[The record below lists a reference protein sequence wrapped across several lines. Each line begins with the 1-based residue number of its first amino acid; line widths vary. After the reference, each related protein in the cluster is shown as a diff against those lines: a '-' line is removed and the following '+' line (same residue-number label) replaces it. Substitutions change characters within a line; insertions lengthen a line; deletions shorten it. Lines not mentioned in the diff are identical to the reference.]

1 MKRITFIIDNHSF
14 STDFSSGFSQDPN
27 TDFSTAEEREENIE
41 EIIEEREKCIKE
53 ILEATGK
60 HYGWYKEITG
70 NKNWI
75 LYDTEQYEVRDFD
88 DIEHL
93 VFGRDLMDAET
104 FLCVRKDFKGKL
116 HLPINAST
124 CSFMFVDSNV
134 HEIDLTEFD
143 TTNVV
148 NMDYMFLKADLGDS
162 FSLGSTTN
170 AQATDI
176 ESSSTKANLSDRFSP
191 GSTTDAQVNS
201 EDQTTLSLNTEGV
214 TSMSGMFKD
223 CKVKHLDL
231 SSLRTHNVTDFS
243 DMFYNCDSLIDLN
256 VDGFDTSKAEDLCG
270 MFHGCNKLT
279 QLNVKHFNVSS
290 VLNMSYLFS
299 GCRSLKVIDLE
310 GWDFSQVENANEMF
324 GYCEKL
330 EKIIANFNFKIVRG
344 MATMFDE
351 CFCLTEVDLTHSDL
365 SHVFDFGYMFFNCES
380 LKEIRFSP
388 GVWQKA
394 EYTLSMF
401 GNCKALERLNLPDV
415 VLDDVVRSYAMFDDC
430 DSLKE
435 IYMEHPFN
443 LDKYEHEL
451 IFGNCKAEV
460 KKSTEWL

>member
-1 MKRITFIIDNHSF
+1 MKKITFTIDGHSF
-14 STDFSSGFSQDPN
+14 SQDFSSDFN
-27 TDFSTAEEREENIE
+27 TEEEREEIL
-41 EIIEEREKCIKE
+41 EEREKCVKE
-53 ILEATGK
+53 ILEVTGK
-60 HYGWYKEITG
+60 YYDWYKEITG

-75 LYDTEQYEVRDFD
+75 LYDTEQYEVRNYD

-93 VFGRDLMDAET
+93 VFGRYLLDAET

-116 HLPINAST
+116 HLPINSST

-148 NMDYMFLKADLGDS
+148 NMDYMFLKADLGDRLKVNS
-162 FSLGSTTN
+162 STTTQDN
-170 AQATDI
+170 GA
-176 ESSSTKANLSDRFSP
+176 DRNILTF
-191 GSTTDAQVNS
+191 
-201 EDQTTLSLNTEGV
+201 NTEGV

-256 VDGFDTSKAEDLCG
+256 VDGFDTSNAEDFNG

-279 QLNVKHFNVSS
+279 QLNVKHFNTNS
-290 VLNMSYLFS
+290 VLHMSYLFS
-299 GCRSLKVIDLE
+299 GCRRLKVIDLE
-310 GWDFSQVENANEMF
+310 GWDFSQVSDANEMF
-324 GYCEKL
+324 GYCGKL
-330 EKIIANFNFKIVRG
+330 EKIIANFNFNMIKG
-344 MATMFDE
+344 MAFMFD
-351 CFCLTEVDLTHSDL
+351 CCTKLSEVDLTHSDL
-365 SHVFDFGYMFFNCES
+365 SRVFDFGYMFFNCEG
-380 LKEIRFSP
+380 LKKISFSQ
-388 GVWQKA
+388 GVWKKA
-394 EYTLSMF
+394 KYTLGMF

-415 VLDDVVRSYAMFDDC
+415 DLNDVVRSYAMFDDC

-451 IFGNCKAEV
+451 IFGNCKVEI
-460 KKSTEWL
+460 KKSAE

>member
-1 MKRITFIIDNHSF
+1 MKRITFTIDGHSF
-14 STDFSSGFSQDPN
+14 SQDFSSDFN
-27 TDFSTAEEREENIE
+27 TEEEREEILEERE
-41 EIIEEREKCIKE
+41 EILEEREKCVKE
-53 ILEATGK
+53 ILEVTGR
-60 HYGWYKEITG
+60 HYSWYKEITG

-75 LYDTEQYEVRDFD
+75 LYDTEQYEVRNYD

-93 VFGRDLMDAET
+93 VFGRYLLDAET

-116 HLPINAST
+116 HLPINSST

-148 NMDYMFLKADLGDS
+148 NMDYMFLKADLGDRLKVNS
-162 FSLGSTTN
+162 STTTQDN
-170 AQATDI
+170 GA
-176 ESSSTKANLSDRFSP
+176 DRNILTF
-191 GSTTDAQVNS
+191 
-201 EDQTTLSLNTEGV
+201 NTEGV

-256 VDGFDTSKAEDLCG
+256 VDGFDTSNAEDFNG

-279 QLNVKHFNVSS
+279 QLNVKHFNTNS
-290 VLNMSYLFS
+290 VLHMSYLFS
-299 GCRSLKVIDLE
+299 GCRRLKVIDLE
-310 GWDFSQVENANEMF
+310 GWDFSQVSDANEMF
-324 GYCEKL
+324 GYCGKL
-330 EKIIANFNFKIVRG
+330 EKIIANFNFNMIKG
-344 MATMFDE
+344 MAFMFD
-351 CFCLTEVDLTHSDL
+351 CCTKLSEVDLTHSDL
-365 SHVFDFGYMFFNCES
+365 SRVFDFGYMFFNCEG
-380 LKEIRFSP
+380 LKKISFSQ
-388 GVWQKA
+388 GVWKKA
-394 EYTLSMF
+394 KYTLGMF

-415 VLDDVVRSYAMFDDC
+415 DLNDVVRSYAMFDDC

-460 KKSTEWL
+460 KKSIEWL

>member
-1 MKRITFIIDNHSF
+1 MKKITFTIDGHSF
-14 STDFSSGFSQDPN
+14 SQDFSSDFN
-27 TDFSTAEEREENIE
+27 TEEEREEIL
-41 EIIEEREKCIKE
+41 EEREKCVKE
-53 ILEATGK
+53 ILEVTGK
-60 HYGWYKEITG
+60 YYDWYKEITG

-75 LYDTEQYEVRDFD
+75 LYDTEQYEVRNYD

-93 VFGRDLMDAET
+93 VFGRYLLDAET

-116 HLPINAST
+116 HLPINSST

-148 NMDYMFLKADLGDS
+148 NMDYMFLKADLGDRLKVNS
-162 FSLGSTTN
+162 STTTQDN
-170 AQATDI
+170 GA
-176 ESSSTKANLSDRFSP
+176 DRNILTF
-191 GSTTDAQVNS
+191 
-201 EDQTTLSLNTEGV
+201 NTEGV

-256 VDGFDTSKAEDLCG
+256 VDGFDTSNAEDFNG
-270 MFHGCNKLT
+270 MFHGCHKLT
-279 QLNVKHFNVSS
+279 QLNVKHFNVNS
-290 VLNMSYLFS
+290 VLHMSYLFS
-299 GCRSLKVIDLE
+299 GCRKLKVIDLE
-310 GWDFSQVENANEMF
+310 GWDFSQVSDANEMF
-324 GYCEKL
+324 GYCGKL
-330 EKIIANFNFKIVRG
+330 EKIIANFNFNMIKG
-344 MATMFDE
+344 MAFMFD
-351 CFCLTEVDLTHSDL
+351 CCTKLSEVDLTHSDF
-365 SHVFDFGYMFFNCES
+365 SHVFDFGYMFFKCEG
-380 LKEIRFSP
+380 LKKISFSQ

-394 EYTLSMF
+394 KYTLGMF

-415 VLDDVVRSYAMFDDC
+415 DLNDVVRSYAMFDDC
-430 DSLKE
+430 DILKE

-460 KKSTEWL
+460 KKSTEWQ

>member
-1 MKRITFIIDNHSF
+1 MKKIKFTIDGHSF
-14 STDFSSGFSQDPN
+14 SQDFSSDFN
-27 TDFSTAEEREENIE
+27 TEEEREEIL
-41 EIIEEREKCIKE
+41 EEREKCVKE
-53 ILEATGK
+53 ILEVTVK
-60 HYGWYKEITG
+60 YYDWYKEITG

-75 LYDTEQYEVRDFD
+75 LYDTEQYEVRNYD

-93 VFGRDLMDAET
+93 VFGRYLLDAET

-116 HLPINAST
+116 HLPINSST

-148 NMDYMFLKADLGDS
+148 NMDYMFLKADLGDRLKVNS
-162 FSLGSTTN
+162 STTTQDN
-170 AQATDI
+170 GA
-176 ESSSTKANLSDRFSP
+176 DRNILTF
-191 GSTTDAQVNS
+191 
-201 EDQTTLSLNTEGV
+201 NTEGV
-214 TSMSGMFKD
+214 TSMSDMFKD

-256 VDGFDTSKAEDLCG
+256 VDGFDTSNAEDFNG

-279 QLNVKHFNVSS
+279 QLNVKHFNTNS
-290 VLNMSYLFS
+290 VLHMSYLFS
-299 GCRSLKVIDLE
+299 GCRRLKVIDLE
-310 GWDFSQVENANEMF
+310 GWDFSQVSDANEMF
-324 GYCEKL
+324 GYCGKL
-330 EKIIANFNFKIVRG
+330 EKIIANFNFNMIKG
-344 MATMFDE
+344 MAFMFD
-351 CFCLTEVDLTHSDL
+351 CCTKLSEVDLTHSDL
-365 SHVFDFGYMFFNCES
+365 SRVFDFGYMFFNCEG
-380 LKEIRFSP
+380 LKKISFSQ
-388 GVWQKA
+388 GVWKKA
-394 EYTLSMF
+394 KYTLGMF

-415 VLDDVVRSYAMFDDC
+415 DLNDVVRSYAMFDDC

-451 IFGNCKAEV
+451 IFGNCKAEI
-460 KKSTEWL
+460 KKSAE

>member
-1 MKRITFIIDNHSF
+1 MKRITFTIDGHSF
-14 STDFSSGFSQDPN
+14 SQDFSSDFN
-27 TDFSTAEEREENIE
+27 TEEERE
-41 EIIEEREKCIKE
+41 EIIEEREKCVKE
-53 ILEATGK
+53 ILEVTGK
-60 HYGWYKEITG
+60 HYDWYKEITG

-75 LYDTEQYEVRDFD
+75 LYDTEQYEVRNYD

-93 VFGRDLMDAET
+93 VFGRYLLDAET
-104 FLCVRKDFKGKL
+104 FICVRKDFKGKL

-148 NMDYMFLKADLGDS
+148 NMDYMFLKADLGDRLKVNS
-162 FSLGSTTN
+162 STTTQDN
-170 AQATDI
+170 GA
-176 ESSSTKANLSDRFSP
+176 DRNILTF
-191 GSTTDAQVNS
+191 
-201 EDQTTLSLNTEGV
+201 NTEGV

-256 VDGFDTSKAEDLCG
+256 VDGFDTSNAEDFNG
-270 MFHGCNKLT
+270 MFHGCHKLT
-279 QLNVKHFNVSS
+279 QLNVKHFNVNS
-290 VLNMSYLFS
+290 VLHMSYLFS
-299 GCRSLKVIDLE
+299 GCRKLKVIDLE
-310 GWDFSQVENANEMF
+310 GWDFSQVSDANEMF
-324 GYCEKL
+324 GYCGKL
-330 EKIIANFNFKIVRG
+330 EKIIANFNFNMIKG
-344 MATMFDE
+344 MAFMFD
-351 CFCLTEVDLTHSDL
+351 CCTKLSEVDLTHSDL
-365 SHVFDFGYMFFNCES
+365 SHVFDFGYMFFKCEG
-380 LKEIRFSP
+380 LKKISFSQ

-394 EYTLSMF
+394 KYTLGMF

-415 VLDDVVRSYAMFDDC
+415 DLNDVVRSYAMFDDC

-435 IYMEHPFN
+435 ICMEHPFN

-460 KKSTEWL
+460 KKSTEWQ

>member
-1 MKRITFIIDNHSF
+1 MKRITFTIDGHSF

-27 TDFSTAEEREENIE
+27 TDFSTAEENIE

-53 ILEATGK
+53 ILEVTGK

-75 LYDTEQYEVRDFD
+75 LYDTEQYEVRNYD

-93 VFGRDLMDAET
+93 VFGRYLLDAET

-116 HLPINAST
+116 HLPINSST

-134 HEIDLTEFD
+134 PEIDLTEFD
-143 TTNVV
+143 TANVV
-148 NMDYMFLKADLGDS
+148 NMDYMFLKA
-162 FSLGSTTN
+162 
-170 AQATDI
+170 
-176 ESSSTKANLSDRFSP
+176 NLSDRFKVNSN
-191 GSTTDAQVNS
+191 TNAQVNS
-201 EDQTTLSLNTEGV
+201 EDQTILTINTEGV

-231 SSLRTHNVTDFS
+231 RNLRTHNVTDFS
-243 DMFYNCDSLIDLN
+243 DMFYNCNDLIDLN
-256 VDGFDTSKAEDLCG
+256 VDGFDTSNAEDFNE
-270 MFHGCNKLT
+270 MFHGCHKLT
-279 QLNVKHFNVSS
+279 QLNVKHFNVNS
-290 VLNMSYLFS
+290 VLHMSYLFS
-299 GCRSLKVIDLE
+299 GCRRLKVIDLE
-310 GWDFSQVENANEMF
+310 GWDFSQVSDANEMF

-330 EKIIANFNFKIVRG
+330 EKIIANFNFNMIKG
-344 MATMFDE
+344 MAFMFD
-351 CFCLTEVDLTHSDL
+351 CCTKLSEVDLTHSDL
-365 SHVFDFGYMFFNCES
+365 SHVFDFGYMFFKCEG
-380 LKEIRFSP
+380 LKKISFSP
-388 GVWQKA
+388 GIWQKA
-394 EYTLSMF
+394 KYTLGMF

-415 VLDDVVRSYAMFDDC
+415 DLNDVVRSYAMFDDC

-460 KKSTEWL
+460 KKSTE

>member
-1 MKRITFIIDNHSF
+1 MKRITFTIDGHSF
-14 STDFSSGFSQDPN
+14 SQDFSSDFN
-27 TDFSTAEEREENIE
+27 TEEEREEIL
-41 EIIEEREKCIKE
+41 EEREKCVKE
-53 ILEATGK
+53 ILEVTGK
-60 HYGWYKEITG
+60 HYDWYKEITG

-75 LYDTEQYEVRDFD
+75 LYDTEQYEVRNYD

-93 VFGRDLMDAET
+93 VFGRYLLDAET

-116 HLPINAST
+116 HLPINSST

-148 NMDYMFLKADLGDS
+148 NMDYMFLKADLGDRLKVNS
-162 FSLGSTTN
+162 STTTQDN
-170 AQATDI
+170 GA
-176 ESSSTKANLSDRFSP
+176 DRNILTF
-191 GSTTDAQVNS
+191 
-201 EDQTTLSLNTEGV
+201 NTEGV

-256 VDGFDTSKAEDLCG
+256 VDGFDTSNAEDFNG

-279 QLNVKHFNVSS
+279 QLNVKHFNTNS
-290 VLNMSYLFS
+290 VLHMSYLFS
-299 GCRSLKVIDLE
+299 GCRRLKVIDLE
-310 GWDFSQVENANEMF
+310 GWDFSQVSDANEMF
-324 GYCEKL
+324 GYCGKL
-330 EKIIANFNFKIVRG
+330 EKIIANFNFNMIKG
-344 MATMFDE
+344 MAFMFD
-351 CFCLTEVDLTHSDL
+351 CCTKLSEVDLTHSDL
-365 SHVFDFGYMFFNCES
+365 SRVFDFGYMFFNCEG
-380 LKEIRFSP
+380 LKKISFSQ

-394 EYTLSMF
+394 KYTLGMF

-415 VLDDVVRSYAMFDDC
+415 DLNDVVRSYAMFDDC

>member
-1 MKRITFIIDNHSF
+1 MKRITFTIDGHSF

-27 TDFSTAEEREENIE
+27 TDFSTAEENIE

-53 ILEATGK
+53 ILEVTGK

-75 LYDTEQYEVRDFD
+75 LYDTEQYEVRNYD

-93 VFGRDLMDAET
+93 VFGRYLLDAET

-116 HLPINAST
+116 HLPINSST

-134 HEIDLTEFD
+134 PEIDLTEFD
-143 TTNVV
+143 TANVV
-148 NMDYMFLKADLGDS
+148 NMDYMFLKA
-162 FSLGSTTN
+162 
-170 AQATDI
+170 
-176 ESSSTKANLSDRFSP
+176 NLSDRFKVNSN
-191 GSTTDAQVNS
+191 TNAQVNS
-201 EDQTTLSLNTEGV
+201 EDQTILTINTEGV

-231 SSLRTHNVTDFS
+231 RNLRTHNVTDFS
-243 DMFYNCDSLIDLN
+243 DMFYNCNDLIDLN
-256 VDGFDTSKAEDLCG
+256 VDGFDTSNAEDFNG
-270 MFHGCNKLT
+270 MFHGCHKLT
-279 QLNVKHFNVSS
+279 QLNVKHFNVNS
-290 VLNMSYLFS
+290 VLHMSYLFS
-299 GCRSLKVIDLE
+299 GCRRLKVIDLE
-310 GWDFSQVENANEMF
+310 GWDFSQIRDANEMF
-324 GYCEKL
+324 GYCGKL
-330 EKIIANFNFKIVRG
+330 EKIIANFNFNMIKG
-344 MATMFDE
+344 MAFMFD
-351 CFCLTEVDLTHSDL
+351 CCTKLSEVDLTHSDL
-365 SHVFDFGYMFFNCES
+365 SHVFDFGYMFFKCEG
-380 LKEIRFSP
+380 LKKISFSQ

-394 EYTLSMF
+394 KYTLGMF

-415 VLDDVVRSYAMFDDC
+415 DLNDVVRSYAMFDDC

-460 KKSTEWL
+460 KKSIEWL

>member
-1 MKRITFIIDNHSF
+1 MKRITFTIDGHSF

-27 TDFSTAEEREENIE
+27 TDFSTAEEREEIIE

-53 ILEATGK
+53 ISEVTDK

-75 LYDTEQYEVRDFD
+75 LYDTEQYEVRNFD

-148 NMDYMFLKADLGDS
+148 NMDYMFLKADLDDCLKVNS
-162 FSLGSTTN
+162 STTT
-170 AQATDI
+170 QANG
-176 ESSSTKANLSDRFSP
+176 ADRNILTF
-191 GSTTDAQVNS
+191 
-201 EDQTTLSLNTEGV
+201 NTEGV

-243 DMFYNCDSLIDLN
+243 DMFYNCNSLIDLN
-256 VDGFDTSKAEDLCG
+256 VNGFDTSNAEDFNG

-279 QLNVKHFNVSS
+279 QLNVKHFNVNSA
-290 VLNMSYLFS
+290 LHMSYLFS
-299 GCRSLKVIDLE
+299 GCRRLQVIDLE
-310 GWDFSQVENANEMF
+310 GWDFSQVRDANEMF

-330 EKIIANFNFKIVRG
+330 EKLIANFNFKMIKG
-344 MATMFDE
+344 MAFMFD
-351 CFCLTEVDLTHSDL
+351 CCTKLSKVDLTHADL
-365 SHVFDFGYMFFNCES
+365 SHVFDFGYMFFNCEG
-380 LKEIRFSP
+380 LKKISFSP
-388 GVWQKA
+388 GIWQKA
-394 EYTLSMF
+394 KYTLSMF

-415 VLDDVVRSYAMFDDC
+415 VLDDVVHSYAMFDDC

-460 KKSTEWL
+460 KKSTEWLQMALAQSSLVKSFKNNSNAQHNNKRS

>member
-1 MKRITFIIDNHSF
+1 MKKITFTIYGHSF

-27 TDFSTAEEREENIE
+27 TDFSTAEEREEIIE

-53 ILEATGK
+53 ISEVTSK

-93 VFGRDLMDAET
+93 VFGRDLLDAET

-148 NMDYMFLKADLGDS
+148 NMDYMFLKADLGDCL
-162 FSLGSTTN
+162 SLGS
-170 AQATDI
+170 
-176 ESSSTKANLSDRFSP
+176 
-191 GSTTDAQVNS
+191 STTTQDNGAGRNIL
-201 EDQTTLSLNTEGV
+201 TLNTEGV

-256 VDGFDTSKAEDLCG
+256 VDGFDTSNAEDFNG
-270 MFHGCNKLT
+270 MFHGCHKLT
-279 QLNVKHFNVSS
+279 QLNVKHFNVNS
-290 VLNMSYLFS
+290 VLHMSYLFS
-299 GCRSLKVIDLE
+299 GCRRLKVIDLE
-310 GWDFSQVENANEMF
+310 GWDFSQVSDANEMF
-324 GYCEKL
+324 GYCGKL
-330 EKIIANFNFKIVRG
+330 EKIIANFNFNMIKG
-344 MATMFDE
+344 MAFMFD
-351 CFCLTEVDLTHSDL
+351 CCTKLSEVDLTHSDL
-365 SHVFDFGYMFFNCES
+365 SRVFDFGYMFFNCEGIKKIS
-380 LKEIRFSP
+380 FSQ

-394 EYTLSMF
+394 KYTLGMF

-415 VLDDVVRSYAMFDDC
+415 DLNDVVRSYAMFDDC

-443 LDKYEHEL
+443 LDKYEREL

-460 KKSTEWL
+460 KKSTEWQ

>member
-1 MKRITFIIDNHSF
+1 MKRITFTIDGHSF
-14 STDFSSGFSQDPN
+14 SQDFSSDFN
-27 TDFSTAEEREENIE
+27 TEEERE
-41 EIIEEREKCIKE
+41 EIIEEREKCVKE
-53 ILEATGK
+53 ILEVTGK
-60 HYGWYKEITG
+60 HYDWYKEITG

-75 LYDTEQYEVRDFD
+75 LYDTEQYEVRNYD

-93 VFGRDLMDAET
+93 VFGRYLLDAET

-124 CSFMFVDSNV
+124 CSFMFVDINV
-134 HEIDLTEFD
+134 PEIDLTEFD

-162 FSLGSTTN
+162 FSLGSITN
-170 AQATDI
+170 TQA
-176 ESSSTKANLSDRFSP
+176 N
-191 GSTTDAQVNS
+191 DAGRNIL
-201 EDQTTLSLNTEGV
+201 TLNTEGV

-256 VDGFDTSKAEDLCG
+256 VDGFDTSNAEDFNG

-279 QLNVKHFNVSS
+279 QLNVKHFNANS
-290 VLNMSYLFS
+290 VLHMSYLFS
-299 GCRSLKVIDLE
+299 GCRRLKVIDLE
-310 GWDFSQVENANEMF
+310 GWDFSQVSDANEMF
-324 GYCEKL
+324 GYCGKL
-330 EKIIANFNFKIVRG
+330 EKIIANFNFNMIKG
-344 MATMFDE
+344 MAFMFD
-351 CFCLTEVDLTHSDL
+351 CCTKLSEVDLKHSDL
-365 SHVFDFGYMFFNCES
+365 SHVFDFGYMFFNCEG
-380 LKEIRFSP
+380 LKKISFSQ

-394 EYTLSMF
+394 KYTLGMF
-401 GNCKALERLNLPDV
+401 GNCKVLERLNLPDV
-415 VLDDVVRSYAMFDDC
+415 DLNDVVRSYAMFDDC

-435 IYMEHPFN
+435 IYIEHPFN

-460 KKSTEWL
+460 KKSTEWQ

>member
-1 MKRITFIIDNHSF
+1 MKRITFTIDGHSF

-27 TDFSTAEEREENIE
+27 TDFSTAEENIE

-53 ILEATGK
+53 ILEVTGK

-75 LYDTEQYEVRDFD
+75 LYDTEQYEVRNYD

-93 VFGRDLMDAET
+93 VFGRYLLDAET

-116 HLPINAST
+116 HLPINSST

-134 HEIDLTEFD
+134 PEIDLTEFD
-143 TTNVV
+143 TANVV
-148 NMDYMFLKADLGDS
+148 NMDYMFLKA
-162 FSLGSTTN
+162 
-170 AQATDI
+170 
-176 ESSSTKANLSDRFSP
+176 NLSDRFKVNSN
-191 GSTTDAQVNS
+191 TNAQVNS
-201 EDQTTLSLNTEGV
+201 EDQTILTINTEGV

-231 SSLRTHNVTDFS
+231 RNLRTHNVTDFS
-243 DMFYNCDSLIDLN
+243 DMFYNCNDLIDLN
-256 VDGFDTSKAEDLCG
+256 VDGFDTSNAEDFNG
-270 MFHGCNKLT
+270 MFHGCHKLT
-279 QLNVKHFNVSS
+279 QLNVKHFNVNS
-290 VLNMSYLFS
+290 VLHMSYLFS
-299 GCRSLKVIDLE
+299 GCRRLKVIDLE
-310 GWDFSQVENANEMF
+310 GWDFSQVSDANEMF
-324 GYCEKL
+324 GYCGKL
-330 EKIIANFNFKIVRG
+330 EKIIANFNFNMIKG
-344 MATMFDE
+344 MAFMFD
-351 CFCLTEVDLTHSDL
+351 CCTKLSEVDLTHSDL
-365 SHVFDFGYMFFNCES
+365 SHVFDFGYMFFKCEG
-380 LKEIRFSP
+380 LKKISFSP
-388 GVWQKA
+388 GIWQKA
-394 EYTLSMF
+394 KYTLGMF

-415 VLDDVVRSYAMFDDC
+415 DLNDVVRSYAMFDDC

-451 IFGNCKAEV
+451 IFGNCKAEI

>member
-1 MKRITFIIDNHSF
+1 MKKITFTIDGHSF
-14 STDFSSGFSQDPN
+14 SQDFSSDFN
-27 TDFSTAEEREENIE
+27 TEEEREEIL
-41 EIIEEREKCIKE
+41 EEREKCVKE
-53 ILEATGK
+53 ILEVTGK
-60 HYGWYKEITG
+60 YYDWYKEITG

-75 LYDTEQYEVRDFD
+75 LYDTEQYEVRNYD

-93 VFGRDLMDAET
+93 VFGRYLLDAET

-116 HLPINAST
+116 HLPINSST

-148 NMDYMFLKADLGDS
+148 NMDYMFLKADLGDRLKVNS
-162 FSLGSTTN
+162 STTTQDN
-170 AQATDI
+170 GA
-176 ESSSTKANLSDRFSP
+176 DRNILTF
-191 GSTTDAQVNS
+191 
-201 EDQTTLSLNTEGV
+201 NTEGV

-256 VDGFDTSKAEDLCG
+256 VDGFDTSNAEDFNG

-279 QLNVKHFNVSS
+279 QLNVKHFNTNS
-290 VLNMSYLFS
+290 VLHMSYLFS
-299 GCRSLKVIDLE
+299 GCRRLKVIDLE
-310 GWDFSQVENANEMF
+310 GWDFSQVSDANEMF
-324 GYCEKL
+324 GYCGKL
-330 EKIIANFNFKIVRG
+330 EKIIANFNFNIIKG
-344 MATMFDE
+344 MAFMFD
-351 CFCLTEVDLTHSDL
+351 CCTKLSEVDLTHSDL
-365 SHVFDFGYMFFNCES
+365 SRVFDFGYMFFNCEG
-380 LKEIRFSP
+380 LKKISFSQ
-388 GVWQKA
+388 GVWKKA
-394 EYTLSMF
+394 KYTLGMF

-415 VLDDVVRSYAMFDDC
+415 DLNDVVRSYAMFDDC

-460 KKSTEWL
+460 KKSTEWQ

>member
-1 MKRITFIIDNHSF
+1 MKRITFTIDGHSF
-14 STDFSSGFSQDPN
+14 SQDFSSDLSIE
-27 TDFSTAEEREENIE
+27 EEREEIL
-41 EIIEEREKCIKE
+41 EEREKCVKE
-53 ILEATGK
+53 ISEITGK

-75 LYDTEQYEVRDFD
+75 LYNTEQYEIRNYD

-93 VFGRDLMDAET
+93 VFGRYLLDAET

-124 CSFMFVDSNV
+124 CSFMFVDINV
-134 HEIDLTEFD
+134 PEIDLTEFD

-162 FSLGSTTN
+162 FSLGSITN
-170 AQATDI
+170 TQA
-176 ESSSTKANLSDRFSP
+176 N
-191 GSTTDAQVNS
+191 DAGRNIL
-201 EDQTTLSLNTEGV
+201 TLNTEGV

-231 SSLRTHNVTDFS
+231 SSLRTHNVIDFS

-256 VDGFDTSKAEDLCG
+256 VDGFDTSNAEDFNG

-279 QLNVKHFNVSS
+279 QLNVKHFNANS
-290 VLNMSYLFS
+290 VLHMSYLFS
-299 GCRSLKVIDLE
+299 GCRRLQVIDLE
-310 GWDFSQVENANEMF
+310 GWDFSQVSDANEMF
-324 GYCEKL
+324 GYCGKL
-330 EKIIANFNFKIVRG
+330 EKIIANFNFNMIKG
-344 MATMFDE
+344 MAFMFD
-351 CFCLTEVDLTHSDL
+351 CCTKLSEVDLTHSDL
-365 SHVFDFGYMFFNCES
+365 SHVFDFGYMFFNCEG
-380 LKEIRFSP
+380 LKKISFSQ

-394 EYTLSMF
+394 KYTLGMF
-401 GNCKALERLNLPDV
+401 GNCKVLERLNLPDV
-415 VLDDVVRSYAMFDDC
+415 DLNDVVRSYAMFDDC

-435 IYMEHPFN
+435 IYIEHPFN

-460 KKSTEWL
+460 KKSTEWK